1 MSSSPR
7 LSIIIPT
14 IGRPDDLRKMFATL
28 LKQTVLPHEFVL
40 VNAGPMDLKALCEEC
55 LAGTDIELKYA
66 TSRPGTSL
74 QRNIALDMARGDF
87 YFLFDD
93 DILLE
98 PDYIERTMECFE
110 LDFSPPVGGVLSTFN
125 NPSRKAGWRRKYFKL
140 FGMTH
145 SAEGSEAK
153 LQSSGAVRWLI
164 EPPEV
169 VPIPVCSG
177 GRVAYRA
184 ECFKEHRFDEFLP
197 GYTMSE
203 DVEISFRIA
212 KEWTL
217 VQTPHARMFHTH
229 SPVSRNSY
237 GERVS
242 RLIYSRYYFFKK
254 HSPKDLRHIAAFAWS
269 NVGIVAL
276 YSGVAVAR
284 AEPGPK
290 PVMKGIFKGYNRVVK
305 DLTGRRDW

>member
-1 MSSSPR
+1 MSDTPR
-7 LSIIIPT
+7 ISVIIPT

-28 LKQTVLPHEFVL
+28 IVQTVLPHEFVL
-40 VNAGPMDLKALCEEC
+40 VNAGPMDLKDLCEEC
-55 LAGTDIELKYA
+55 LADSGIELKYT
-66 TSRPGTSL
+66 TSQPGTSL

-93 DILLE
+93 DVLLE
-98 PDYIERTMECFE
+98 PDYIERTMECFS
-110 LDFSPPVGGVLSTFN
+110 LDYDPPVGGVLATFN
-125 NPSRKAGWRRKYFKL
+125 NSSRKAGWRRTYFKI

-145 SAEGSEAK
+145 SVEGSAAK

-164 EPPEV
+164 DPPEV
-169 VPIPVCSG
+169 VEIPVCSG

-184 ECFKEHRFDEFLP
+184 ECFDEQRFDEFLP

-203 DVEISFRIA
+203 DVEVSFRIA
-212 KEWTL
+212 KNWTL

-229 SPVSRNSY
+229 SPVNRNSY

-254 HSPKDLRHIAAFAWS
+254 HCPKNLRHIAAFTWS

-276 YSGVAVAR
+276 YSGVALTR
-284 AEPGPK
+284 AEPGPG
-290 PVMKGIFKGYNRVVK
+290 PVLKGIARGYDRCLK

>member
-1 MSSSPR
+1 MSDSPR
-7 LSIIIPT
+7 ISVIIPT

-28 LKQTVLPHEFVL
+28 VTQTVMPHEFVL

-55 LAGTDIELKYA
+55 LAGSDIELKYA
-66 TSRPGTSL
+66 TSSPGTSL
-74 QRNIALDMARGDF
+74 QRNIALDIARGDF

-98 PDYIERTMECFE
+98 PDYIERTMECFS
-110 LDFSPPVGGVLSTFN
+110 LDYDPPVGGVLATFN
-125 NPSRKAGWRRKYFKL
+125 NDSRKAGWRRQYFKL
-140 FGMTH
+140 FRMTH
-145 SAEGSEAK
+145 SVEGSAAK

-164 EPPEV
+164 DPPEV

-184 ECFKEHRFDEFLP
+184 ECFKEERFDEFLP

-203 DVEISFRIA
+203 DVEVSFRIA
-212 KEWTL
+212 KKWTL

-229 SPVSRNSY
+229 SPVNRNSY

-254 HSPKDLRHIAAFAWS
+254 HSPKKIRHIAAFSWS
-269 NVGIVAL
+269 NIGIVAL
-276 YSGVAVAR
+276 YSAVALTR
-284 AEPGPK
+284 AEPGPG
-290 PVMKGIFKGYNRVVK
+290 PVLKGIASGYDRCIK

>member
-1 MSSSPR
+1 MSTPSR
-7 LSIIIPT
+7 ISIIIPT

-28 LKQTVLPHEFVL
+28 VTQTVMPHEFVL

-55 LAGTDIELKYA
+55 LEGSGIVLKYA

-74 QRNIALDMARGDF
+74 QRNIALDMAEGDF

-93 DILLE
+93 DVLLE
-98 PDYIERTMECFE
+98 PDYIERTMECFD
-110 LDFSPPVGGVLSTFN
+110 LPIDPPVGGVLATFN
-125 NPSRKAGWRRKYFKL
+125 NPSRKAGWRRKYYKF
-140 FGMTH
+140 FRMTH
-145 SAEGSEAK
+145 SVEGSEAK

-164 EPPEV
+164 DPPEV
-169 VPIPVCSG
+169 VQIPVCSG

-184 ECFKEHRFDEFLP
+184 ECFDGVRFDEFLP

-203 DVEISFRIA
+203 DVEVSFRIS
-212 KEWTL
+212 KKWSF

-229 SPVSRNSY
+229 SPISRNSY
-237 GERVS
+237 GDRVS

-254 HSPKDLRHIAAFAWS
+254 HSPKDIQHITAFVWS
-269 NVGIVAL
+269 NIGIIAL
-276 YSGVAVAR
+276 YSAVAAAR
-284 AEPGPK
+284 AEPGPA
-290 PVMKGIFKGYNRVVK
+290 PVLRGMAEGYDRCLK